1 MKSLNMLQKMYAQI
15 NSIGVNHRLD
25 FFLPNDKLAIE
36 LSIKKIT
43 DKNPIMIYSL
53 LDASSRYVIIS
64 KAMWDVNTPIIA

>member
-1 MKSLNMLQKMYAQI
+1 MLQKMYAQI

-53 LDASSRYVIIS
+53 LLLDTKRFIIS
-64 KAMWDVNTPIIA
+64 KAM

>member
-1 MKSLNMLQKMYAQI
+1 MKSLNMLLKMYAQI

-53 LDASSRYVIIS
+53 LAEDEKI
-64 KAMWDVNTPIIA
+64 